1 MTTFREYREKVP
13 IRQVAEALGYVV
25 DLRKG
30 RRSLEYKHPD
40 GDTVIIHNPQDSA
53 RQLYFNRDGSTDR
66 GSVID
71 FVAGRLDRFSESYR
85 TEAEGINKV
94 LARFASEPQTRKP
107 AFPPPPPKI
116 FSESRYAPQPV
127 AASKLH
133 YLIRERGLSRE
144 TVEKFLPFIR
154 LVKDTAKDP
163 DKAYANIAFPLT
175 RPGAAAIV
183 GYDFRNY
190 GFKSVAAGS
199 DRQNGM
205 WVADFAGSPAR
216 TRNVFFGENPIDIM
230 SFYQLRCRELDMESA
245 VFVSFGGGIARNQ
258 IRLALEHW
266 PRAAKHTLFDND
278 YQGRVYD
285 IVLATAIA
293 GKDSSFRKESDSLH
307 FTVSEKK
314 FEIPVSKLSLSTFE
328 RESGIRS
335 GLHVHKARGAKDFND
350 LIYLTNAPKKSVALK
365 M

>member
-1 MTTFREYREKVP
+1 MMTFREYREKVS
-13 IRQVAEALGYVV
+13 IMQAAESLGYAV

-40 GDTVIIHNPQDSA
+40 GDTVIIHNPRDPA

-71 FVAGRLDRFSESYR
+71 FVASRLHRFNESYSSPV
-85 TEAEGINKV
+85 EGINKV
-94 LARFASEPQTRKP
+94 LSRLASEPQNYKA
-107 AFPPPPPKI
+107 AFTPPPPKT
-116 FSESRYAPQPV
+116 FDEGRYEAQPLS
-127 AASKLH
+127 AGRLH
-133 YLIRERGLSRE
+133 YLIKERGLERE

-154 LVKDTAKDP
+154 LVKDTAKGP
-163 DKAYANIAFPLT
+163 EKAYANIAFPLT
-175 RPGAAAIV
+175 KPGADAVI
-183 GYDFRNY
+183 GYDLRNY
-190 GFKSVAAGS
+190 GFRSVAAGS
-199 DRQNGM
+199 DRQSGM
-205 WVADFAGSPAR
+205 WIADFAGSPAR

-230 SFYQLRCRELDMESA
+230 SFYQLRRRELDMASA
-245 VFVSFGGGIARNQ
+245 VFISFGGGIARNQ

-266 PRAAKHTLFDND
+266 PQAAKRTLFDND

-293 GKDSSFRKESDSLH
+293 GKESSFRKESDSLH

-335 GLHVHKARGAKDFND
+335 GLHVHKASGAKDFND
-350 LIYLTNAPKKSVALK
+350 LIHPPTAQKKSVAVKL
-365 M
+365 